1 MTTETERADKTPD
14 EALAL
19 AADEDE
25 RARIAQILEMGLVT
39 DMISV
44 DNADPE
50 RRYVWVRERDVD
62 IKKYGLLG
70 YRVETDV
77 GETTHGTGDDRRRV
91 GDVVLMSVDRDRYE
105 LIQSVQQE
113 RKDRRYKNP
122 VKEYMNRAKAAASRG
137 QAATPWQPGEKE

>member
-1 MTTETERADKTPD
+1 MTTKTERADKTPD

-44 DNADPE
+44 DDGEPD

-62 IKKYGLLG
+62 IKKYNLLG

-77 GETTHGTGDDRRRV
+77 GDTVHGTGDNRRRV
-91 GDVVLMSVDRDRYE
+91 GDVVLMSCGRERYE

-122 VKEYMNRAKAAASRG
+122 VKEYMSRAKAASARG
-137 QAATPWQPGEKE
+137 QAATPWQPTEKE